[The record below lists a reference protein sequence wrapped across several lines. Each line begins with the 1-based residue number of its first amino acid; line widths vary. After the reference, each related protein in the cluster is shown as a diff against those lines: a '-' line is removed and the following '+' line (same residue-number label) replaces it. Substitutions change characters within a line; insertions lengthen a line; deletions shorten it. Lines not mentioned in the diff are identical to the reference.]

1 MKQKTFYFAILIAC
15 MAVFSFTSCSDDD
28 PIPESQISWKIAF
41 PETADKADVLD
52 MKVVLTNINTKAE
65 YSGQLSSTKAGAVN
79 PVNIVVESDGIAVTA
94 TIPEGLYKILA
105 DGKISYMI
113 DTAATVA
120 SVRAYQEAVTVS
132 DAVFKV
138 SDNTFSFYTPSQGFV
153 FEEIYFAG
161 STTPEG
167 KQYSADQYFKI
178 LNNSDHVLYADGLAI
193 AESEFMTI
201 DKQDYTPD
209 IMDRSFSVDFVFV
222 IPGNGTEHPVE
233 PGQSLIIALDGSNHL
248 EANTNSI
255 DLSHAD
261 FEFYD
266 VTNNPKFPDNQNPS
280 VPDLDKWYSSTFT
293 YTSLHNRGF
302 KSYVLAKMQVDK
314 ETYLKDYAYTAEYT
328 FTFNGNSYPMSKDT
342 YHIPNSWIVDAV
354 NCSIESD
361 FQWIVTDSS
370 LDSGWTYCGSVD
382 HDKNRYNKSV
392 RRKVRAVENGRT
404 ILEDTNNSTN
414 DFEADAEPSLKKK

>member
-1 MKQKTFYFAILIAC
+1 MKQKNIFSAVLIAC
-15 MAVFSFTSCSDDD
+15 ITVFSFISCNDDD
-28 PIPESQISWKIAF
+28 PNPESRVSWKIAF
-41 PETADKADVLD
+41 PEVADNAQVVD
-52 MKVVLTNINTKAE
+52 MKVVFTNINTKSE
-65 YSGQLSSTKAGAVN
+65 YTGQFATKAATNSVSIAMEN
-79 PVNIVVESDGIAVTA
+79 DGIAITA

-105 DGKISYMI
+105 EGKINYMI
-113 DTAATVA
+113 DSAFTVA
-120 SVRAYQEAVTVS
+120 TIRAYQEAVTVS
-132 DAVFKV
+132 DVEFKMQ
-138 SDNTFSFYTPSQGFV
+138 DETFSFYTPSQGFV
-153 FEEIYFAG
+153 FEEIYFTG
-161 STTPEG
+161 STTPEN

-178 LNNSDHVLYADGLAI
+178 FNNSDQILYADGLAI

-201 DKQDYTPD
+201 DKQDYSPD
-209 IMDRSFSVDFVFV
+209 IMNQSFSADFIFV

-233 PGQSLIIALDGSNHL
+233 PGKSLVIALQGSNHL
-248 EANTNSI
+248 EANPNSI

-266 VTNNPKFPDNQNPS
+266 VTNNDKFPDVQNPA

-302 KSYVLAKMQVDK
+302 KSYVLAKMQIDK
-314 ETYLKDYAYTAEYT
+314 ETYLKDYFYTATYE
-328 FTFNGNSYPMSKDT
+328 FKFNGQVFPMSKDT

-361 FQWIVTDSS
+361 FQWLVTDPS
-370 LDSGWTYCGSVD
+370 LDAGWTHCGKVD

-392 RRKVRAVENGRT
+392 RRKIRAVENGRT

-414 DFEADAEPSLKKK
+414 DFEADAEPSLKKR